1 MSSANILEPVWDS
14 YLTTSDCLKVA
25 SRSIEKGEFHL
36 MSKTKFVGSAVDAA
50 KRMIKDSQTS
60 IDDFV
65 IVSLWAVFE
74 RKLLEYVQAE
84 GRRLLQK
91 MPSNFNAQI
100 HKKVQNEME
109 YWKTDEILDLFK
121 TVVNAELIGNAKQVK
136 RYRDWI
142 AHKNPKKGPPANVP
156 PQTAYRILS
165 DIIAAVDQHP
175 ELKTISDYILCP

>member
-1 MSSANILEPVWDS
+1 MNPANNILDTVWDS
-14 YLTTSDCLKVA
+14 YLTTIDCLKVA

-36 MSKTKFVGSAVDAA
+36 MSKTKFVSNSVDAA
-50 KRMIKDSQTS
+50 KRMIKDSQTN

-74 RKLLEYVQAE
+74 RKLLEYVQSE
-84 GRRLLQK
+84 GRMLLQK
-91 MPSNFNAQI
+91 IPNDFNTQV
-100 HKKVQNEME
+100 HKKVENEME
-109 YWKTDEILDLFK
+109 YWKADEILDLFK
-121 TVVNAELIGNAKQVK
+121 TVVSAELIGNAKQVK

-165 DIIAAVDQHP
+165 DIITTVDQR
-175 ELKTISDYILCP
+175 LS